1 METEPLR
8 RILERQLQRIAAA
21 GDTDGGATKIEKG
34 RHMAAGARRLLQR
47 GTTWATE
54 ADIEAAAKA
63 VADERRAKEN
73 EYKRARRKRAVALN
87 ALKKKRNAEPH
98 ANDPPKA
105 AP

>member
-1 METEPLR
+1 MR

-21 GDTDGGATKIEKG
+21 GDTDGAATETEKG
-34 RHMAAGARRLLQR
+34 QHMAAGARRLLQR
-47 GTTWATE
+47 GTMWATE
-54 ADIEAAAKA
+54 ADIKAAAKA

-73 EYKRARRKRAVALN
+73 KHKRARRKRAA